1 MNLGFAA
8 LFLAAGLNS
17 SAVFGQASQT
27 TFDFHSGFWV
37 NLHHTLYNQ
46 AAGIK
51 AGRTPNLSALSATEA
66 TAWNAALDYYE
77 RNLAEKDFLEPS
89 MTEINTALA
98 KAGNA
103 PSLKG
108 AHVPEPLSQLLEQA
122 APVYRAQWW
131 AEHDR
136 KNHQWI
142 DEVTPLI
149 AQYESAL
156 KPALARAYDTPWPK
170 GRIHVE
176 MSYYTTG
183 ASAYTSIFPTLITV
197 SSWSQRNV
205 GPAGLETVFHEA
217 GHALVLKI
225 RGEISAAQQ
234 RRGRKPAYVD
244 LWHALMFYTTG
255 ELVKQQVPALV
266 PYAIKYGMWENNWPN
281 LLPIMERDWKP
292 FLDGKGSFRESI
304 DRLATDSE

>member
-1 MNLGFAA
+1 MHRRFAA

-46 AAGIK
+46 AAGNK
-51 AGRTPNLSALSATEA
+51 AGRAPNLSALNATEA
-66 TAWNAALDYYE
+66 TAWNAALDYYD
-77 RNLAEKDFLEPS
+77 RNLAGKDLLDFS
-89 MTEINTALA
+89 MTRINTALA

-103 PSLKG
+103 ASLKG
-108 AHVPEPLSQLLEQA
+108 AGVPEPLSQLLENA

-136 KNHQWI
+136 KNHAWI
-142 DEVTPLI
+142 DGVTPLI

-156 KPALARAYDTPWPK
+156 KPAFARAYDTPWPK

-183 ASAYTSIFPTLITV
+183 ASGYTSIRPTLITI
-197 SSWSQRNV
+197 SSGSLRNV

-217 GHALVLKI
+217 GHALVPKI
-225 RGEISAAQQ
+225 RDEIGAADA
-234 RRGRKPAYVD
+234 RRGRKPAYPD
-244 LWHALMFYTTG
+244 LWHAVMFYTTG
-255 ELVKQQVPALV
+255 ELVKQQVPEVV
-266 PYAIKYGMWENNWPN
+266 PYAIKYGMWETTWPN

-292 FLDGKGSFRESI
+292 FLDGKASLRESL
-304 DRLATDSE
+304 DRVAADSE